1 MESLNERLIEIERV
15 FNEYKE
21 KTDLR
26 IEELENKLKQKNSN
40 NEFVSEKKENVCMIK
55 DALDITIVKY
65 KKSILV
71 KSTNSYNTTQ
81 PYKELFKELE
91 GKWMKTGEIFGWIYL
106 GKCPD
111 DLLKKNSQFIIDHL
125 KKKEIEYSVIYE

>member
-1 MESLNERLIEIERV
+1 MDSLNERLIEIERV

-40 NEFVSEKKENVCMIK
+40 NEFVSERKENVCMIK
-55 DALDITIVKY
+55 DSLDITIVKY

>member
-1 MESLNERLIEIERV
+1 MDSLNERLVEIERL

-26 IEELENKLKQKNSN
+26 IEELENKLKQKNLN
-40 NEFVSEKKENVCMIK
+40 NEFISEKKENVCMIK
-55 DALDITIVKY
+55 DSLDITIVKY

-71 KSTNSYNTTQ
+71 KSTYSYNTTQ

-91 GKWMKTGEIFGWIYL
+91 GKWMKTGETFGWIYL

-111 DLLKKNSQFIIDHL
+111 DLLKKNSQFIIEHL

>member
-1 MESLNERLIEIERV
+1 MDSLNERIVEIERV

-26 IEELENKLKQKNSN
+26 IEELENKLKQKNLN
-40 NEFVSEKKENVCMIK
+40 NEFISKKENVCMIK
-55 DALDITIVKY
+55 DSLDITIVKY

-91 GKWMKTGEIFGWIYL
+91 GKWMKTGETFGWIYL

-111 DLLKKNSQFIIDHL
+111 DLLKKNSQFIIEHL
-125 KKKEIEYSVIYE
+125 KKKEIEYTVIYE

>member
-1 MESLNERLIEIERV
+1 MDSLNERLVEIERV

-40 NEFVSEKKENVCMIK
+40 NEFVSERKENVCMIK
-55 DALDITIVKY
+55 DSLDITIVKY

>member
-1 MESLNERLIEIERV
+1 MDSLNERLVEIERV

-26 IEELENKLKQKNSN
+26 IEELENKLKQKNLN

>member
-1 MESLNERLIEIERV
+1 MDSLNERLVEIERV

-40 NEFVSEKKENVCMIK
+40 NEFVSEKKENICMIK

>member
-1 MESLNERLIEIERV
+1 MDSLNERLVEIERV

-91 GKWMKTGEIFGWIYL
+91 GKWMKTGEICGWIYL

>member
-1 MESLNERLIEIERV
+1 MDSLNERLIEIERV

>member
-1 MESLNERLIEIERV
+1 MDSLNERLVEIERV

-26 IEELENKLKQKNSN
+26 IEELENKLKQKNLN

-55 DALDITIVKY
+55 ENLDITIVKY

-111 DLLKKNSQFIIDHL
+111 GKTK
-125 KKKEIEYSVIYE
+125 

>member
-1 MESLNERLIEIERV
+1 MDSLNERLVEIERV